1 MAYHRCGKCD
11 YKTNRKFNLKIHIE
25 RKHANEI
32 EKVTPAV
39 TPVAITSKA
48 LQCDTC
54 LRIFSSRAAKSRHR
68 KNVKCKPPPE
78 TLCQPVEPV
87 EPVEPVLTPTQYPV
101 MKHSECECSYWQ
113 KDSLTAEQVLIR
125 KLKDEIEQL
134 KNENDRLRRRMQG
147 FKDTDKKK
155 IAAEQGWKC
164 NICCIELPFN
174 YQIDHIIPISAGGLN
189 DMSNG
194 QALCVECH
202 ERKSCW
208 EKK

>member
-1 MAYHRCGKCD
+1 MLYKCNSCD
-11 YKTNRKFNLKIHIE
+11 YYSNRKFNLQIHVQ
-25 RKHANEI
+25 RKHDDVPNTKKARA
-32 EKVTPAV
+32 VTPAV
-39 TPVAITSKA
+39 TLAITSKA
-48 LQCDTC
+48 LQCDKC
-54 LRIFSSRAAKSRHR
+54 LKIFSSRAAKSRHK
-68 KNVKCKPPPE
+68 KNVKCKPSE
-78 TLCQPVEPV
+78 TVCQPVEPV
-87 EPVEPVLTPTQYPV
+87 VVTPTQQYPV
-101 MKHSECECSYWQ
+101 TVDNCKPVVE
-113 KDSLTAEQVLIR
+113 DSLTAEQVLIR
-125 KLKDEIEQL
+125 KLRDEIQRL

-147 FKDTDKKK
+147 FKDADKKK

-202 ERKSCW
+202 ERKSCR

>member
-1 MAYHRCGKCD
+1 MVGILVWSM
-11 YKTNRKFNLKIHIE
+11 RK
-25 RKHANEI
+25 NEI
-32 EKVTPAV
+32 
-39 TPVAITSKA
+39 
-48 LQCDTC
+48 Q
-54 LRIFSSRAAKSRHR
+54 
-68 KNVKCKPPPE
+68 
-78 TLCQPVEPV
+78 
-87 EPVEPVLTPTQYPV
+87 
-101 MKHSECECSYWQ
+101 
-113 KDSLTAEQVLIR
+113 
-125 KLKDEIEQL
+125 QL

-147 FKDTDKKK
+147 FKDIDKKK

-202 ERKSCW
+202 ERKSSR